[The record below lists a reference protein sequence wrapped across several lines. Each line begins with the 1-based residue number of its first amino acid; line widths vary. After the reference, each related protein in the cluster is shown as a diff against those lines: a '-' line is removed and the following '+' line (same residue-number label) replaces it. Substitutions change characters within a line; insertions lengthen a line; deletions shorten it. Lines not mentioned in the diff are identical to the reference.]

1 MRHENRGFMA
11 DLIAFRYPDETT
23 AGAAVGEAR
32 RLVTAR
38 PTETS
43 ITPWRRQIPLEGGSR
58 AYL

>member
-1 MRHENRGFMA
+1 MA
-11 DLIAFRYPDETT
+11 DLIAFWYPDETT